1 MKRFLLLLLLSVP
14 VFLLA
19 QSAMSLDDCIRLA
32 YKQNPAVR
40 NGVIGIKETKADYI
54 ASVGA
59 FLPHIVVNAETGKRF
74 GRSLDPDTN
83 GYTSESF
90 EEGTV
95 GLDMTLSLFEGFSRI
110 NQVRFRKMNK
120 ERSEWELKEKQ
131 NELAYQVTDA
141 YYKLI
146 LERKLLDLAL
156 EQSRLSERYLK
167 QTEVFVELGLKSASD
182 LQEVK
187 ARREG
192 DIYRYQSRENSS
204 RIALLHLKQLMN
216 IQPGDTLAILDT
228 ITASQVPPYSVST
241 VETLYA
247 QSIEILPSIRMI
259 DLKQKAAHK
268 EYAIAGGAFSPSV
281 FARFTV
287 GSNYYNT
294 AFSARQLRD
303 NIGKYVGVGIS
314 FPLLS
319 GLQRLTNQR
328 KLKLNMYRLKNE
340 EELEKQQL
348 YTDIE
353 QTLLS
358 LHTGYSEHQQALSQ
372 LDAETLVLKESERKW
387 EEGLISVFQLMEARN
402 RFIAA
407 KAELVRVRLQIE
419 MMMKLEKYYRLV
431 TFLETIIDTLIER
444 KPGINRKRLYWV
456 GGVMLGLAVI
466 AYFIF
471 RDTASSMAVEKD
483 RLTIATVEQAEFS
496 DYIRVIGQVMPSRII
511 YMDAIEGGRV
521 EERLKEE
528 GAMVKAGDV
537 ILRLSNPLLN
547 IGIMQSEADLAYQE
561 NELRNTRI
569 SMEQERLQLKQERIG
584 LNKELIGKQRRYE
597 QYKRLVN
604 EQLIAREDYRQAEEE
619 YIAAK
624 EQLAVID
631 ERIRQDHIFRESQ
644 IGSLDENI
652 RNMKRS
658 LALVRERLEN
668 LKVKAP
674 IDGQVG
680 NLNAQIGQSISA
692 GEHIGQIIT
701 SDLKVQAQIDEHY
714 VERVLPG
721 LPADFTRDGGTYKLE
736 VTKPYPEVK
745 DGQFRTD
752 LNFISER
759 PENIRAGQTY
769 HINLQLG
776 DPAQAILVP
785 RGGFFQ
791 ITGGRWM
798 YVVDESGTFATRR
811 PVKIGRQNPLYY
823 EVTDGL
829 SPGEKVIISGYELFG
844 DNEKLILK

>member
-1 MKRFLLLLLLSVP
+1 M
-14 VFLLA
+14 
-19 QSAMSLDDCIRLA
+19 
-32 YKQNPAVR
+32 
-40 NGVIGIKETKADYI
+40 
-54 ASVGA
+54 
-59 FLPHIVVNAETGKRF
+59 
-74 GRSLDPDTN
+74 
-83 GYTSESF
+83 
-90 EEGTV
+90 
-95 GLDMTLSLFEGFSRI
+95 
-110 NQVRFRKMNK
+110 
-120 ERSEWELKEKQ
+120 
-131 NELAYQVTDA
+131 
-141 YYKLI
+141 
-146 LERKLLDLAL
+146 
-156 EQSRLSERYLK
+156 
-167 QTEVFVELGLKSASD
+167 
-182 LQEVK
+182 
-187 ARREG
+187 
-192 DIYRYQSRENSS
+192 
-204 RIALLHLKQLMN
+204 
-216 IQPGDTLAILDT
+216 
-228 ITASQVPPYSVST
+228 
-241 VETLYA
+241 
-247 QSIEILPSIRMI
+247 
-259 DLKQKAAHK
+259 
-268 EYAIAGGAFSPSV
+268 
-281 FARFTV
+281 
-287 GSNYYNT
+287 
-294 AFSARQLRD
+294 
-303 NIGKYVGVGIS
+303 
-314 FPLLS
+314 
-319 GLQRLTNQR
+319 
-328 KLKLNMYRLKNE
+328 
-340 EELEKQQL
+340 
-348 YTDIE
+348 
-353 QTLLS
+353 
-358 LHTGYSEHQQALSQ
+358 
-372 LDAETLVLKESERKW
+372 
-387 EEGLISVFQLMEARN
+387 
-402 RFIAA
+402 
-407 KAELVRVRLQIE
+407 
-419 MMMKLEKYYRLV
+419 
-431 TFLETIIDTLIER
+431 DTLIER

-680 NLNAQIGQSISA
+680 NLEAQIGQSISA

-701 SDLKVQAQIDEHY
+701 ADLKVQALIDEHY
-714 VERVLPG
+714 VERVVQE
-721 LPADFTRDGGTYKLE
+721 LPADFTRDGENYKLE
-736 VTKPYPEVK
+736 VTKVYPEVK

-752 LNFISER
+752 FRFTTGR

-776 DPAQAILVP
+776 DPVKAVLIP

-791 ITGGRWM
+791 ITGGRWI
-798 YVVDESGTFATRR
+798 YVVDESGKFAVRR
-811 PVKIGRQNPLYY
+811 PIKIGRQNPQFY

-829 SPGEKVIISGYELFG
+829 ASGEKVIISGYELFG
-844 DNEKLILK
+844 DNEKLILNE